1 MAHDYTVWMDKLNE
15 IYRPLVDLNEK
26 LADAVIDNTDHP
38 LWAYEGVSREKI
50 SEFVQSLEYQ
60 DDTAEGGSTTYLPA
74 VIGVPEAVCSIVVAI
89 NTLRSQ
95 MAVLLKEADKERT
108 PEDIRLSLYLLDK
121 LQLRRLNRKATARQF
136 VVLDATPQAISFMWN
151 QPVITKRL
159 SKEEALTAVKK
170 QINKYN
176 DSEIRNKLLV
186 EERMIEILP
195 DEEVVAR
202 VYRPAMQPRVNLIL
216 HHERMPVR
224 MALMPLF
231 YPANAGDA
239 LPELSPLS
247 KSKVISKRIKRSDA
261 LIQSEPYAPIMR
273 VHRYK

>member
-1 MAHDYTVWMDKLNE
+1 MDKLNE

-38 LWAYEGVSREKI
+38 LWVYEGVSREKI

-95 MAVLLKEADKERT
+95 VAALLKEADKERT

-186 EERMIEILP
+186 EERLIEILP

-202 VYRPAMQPRVNLIL
+202 VYRPTIQPRVNLIL
-216 HHERMPVR
+216 HHKRMPVR
-224 MALMPLF
+224 TALMPLF
-231 YPANAGDA
+231 YPAKAGDA
-239 LPELSPLS
+239 LPELSPLP

-261 LIQSEPYAPIMR
+261 LIQSEPYAPMMR
-273 VHRYK
+273 IHRYK